1 MDFNEIISRASTLM
15 NNDEFNRLVE
25 AKAGRKNINKSG
37 GDAQIAMF
45 EAQAFGGP
53 ISSNNMSQNQT
64 FQPIQQNSQTTNKLP
79 NIIRESF
86 EKVPPINSTQMS
98 MNSLMGG
105 QPQQNYTPSAGIDY
119 TIIKALIDESI
130 SRHLSE
136 IKQNLLNESVNSLSG
151 IKIGDGNK
159 IVLVDKAQNVY
170 DATLKKRVKK

>member
-45 EAQAFGGP
+45 EAQAFGSP
-53 ISSNNMSQNQT
+53 ISTNKL
-64 FQPIQQNSQTTNKLP
+64 PPQQNTQTTNKLP

-105 QPQQNYTPSAGIDY
+105 QPQQNYTPSVGIDY